1 MLVPGLLPGLVP
13 PLGAPPPEGAPPPVP
28 CAAAKAVKR
37 TRRIATCR
45 MRCTACMWDLAFAP
59 PEKQSALFK
68 RGTPPSGTRRA
79 GPDKRDY
86 TAPAATWCRAQLSK
100 RCNVQTS
107 SYTGS
112 ARFAALPVRNFRSEL
127 PAVSI
132 NRVWADPR
140 KLLQETS
147 LPQPPS
153 PASPALGCGRKLGF
167 ALACWKLRCGHHP
180 ISS

>member
-59 PEKQSALFK
+59 QQKQSALFK
-68 RGTPPSGTRRA
+68 RGTPPSGARRA

-86 TAPAATWCRAQLSK
+86 TAPAATRCRARMSK

-107 SYTGS
+107 SYTGRHIFPHCPFVTFDPNCRRLAS
-112 ARFAALPVRNFRSEL
+112 IEYGPTCRSLASPESRACGRSPRPLAGALPSSLSSRCM
-127 PAVSI
+127 
-132 NRVWADPR
+132 RVMR
-140 KLLQETS
+140 H
-147 LPQPPS
+147 
-153 PASPALGCGRKLGF
+153 R
-167 ALACWKLRCGHHP
+167 
-180 ISS
+180 